1 LASPNPIKA
10 INTFFTGIFSS
21 KFYVGTFLNTTTIF
35 LFASLGCAIAIKS
48 GNMNLGGAAQIYVSG
63 FLCALLLQNSNF
75 SFFVALLICS
85 VVSGLIA
92 AISGFLKAY
101 KNINELLSS
110 FLISA
115 AIIPFIDY
123 AISGPF
129 RDTSKNLLA
138 TKTIA
143 ENHFIKLIMPPSPF
157 NYTFFI
163 AIALCFFVYYL
174 LYHTYFGK
182 QLCLCEHSFEFAQ
195 YCGYNTKLITIS
207 AMFLSGML
215 HGIAGFFAVTG
226 NYHTCH
232 SGFYSNMNWDAIAM
246 SLIAINNPLLLI
258 PSTLLM
264 SFIFTAGDYTAMIFN
279 FSFDTNSLIQAI
291 IFFTISAKFF
301 ISKNES
307 KIKIMK
313 WNNFLN
319 KRKNIK

>member
-1 LASPNPIKA
+1 MKKRKIPLYFHSLFSLTLALFLTLTIFALASPNPIKA

-182 QLCLCEHSFEFAQ
+182 QLCLCEHSLNLHNIVVTTQ
-195 YCGYNTKLITIS
+195 NSLQ
-207 AMFLSGML
+207 FLQCSFQECYMAL
-215 HGIAGFFAVTG
+215 QVFAVTG

-232 SGFYSNMNWDAIAM
+232 SGF
-246 SLIAINNPLLLI
+246 
-258 PSTLLM
+258 
-264 SFIFTAGDYTAMIFN
+264 TAT
-279 FSFDTNSLIQAI
+279 
-291 IFFTISAKFF
+291 
-301 ISKNES
+301 
-307 KIKIMK
+307 
-313 WNNFLN
+313 
-319 KRKNIK
+319 